1 MADDEQNHV
10 ELRIDLH
17 YDCCCGH
24 RQHVMLYDYA
34 IEYTCDTND
43 ARGPCNGFVD
53 GVGCT
58 LSKHKCEEIMTEAA
72 RNDRWVSQEL
82 MSWEIFTRLSV
93 QPFFCMINRHNDT
106 RVAISLIQH
115 LVDVTIYEINKEMES
130 KMVNLYLVYF
140 PVNEDDVKQNIN
152 NFDKIVTGAKQVDL
166 LHATEPTEKYITI
179 ARLPQQNPGKENND
193 QEK

>member
-1 MADDEQNHV
+1 M
-10 ELRIDLH
+10 
-17 YDCCCGH
+17 
-24 RQHVMLYDYA
+24 
-34 IEYTCDTND
+34 
-43 ARGPCNGFVD
+43 
-53 GVGCT
+53 
-58 LSKHKCEEIMTEAA
+58 
-72 RNDRWVSQEL
+72 
-82 MSWEIFTRLSV
+82 
-93 QPFFCMINRHNDT
+93 
-106 RVAISLIQH
+106 IQH